1 MLDELEHGTAKL
13 VGTGTLFSHHAIYC
27 AHGGSSSSRAPSGA
41 KYSSTAASLT
51 CSSAAG
57 DQRGALVRVRVRV
70 RVGVEALCRG
80 LGWGWSWG

>member
-1 MLDELEHGTAKL
+1 MLTSSSTARQNL
-13 VGTGTLFSHHAIYC
+13 WGRGRYLATTDR